1 MTVTVRFAPSPT
13 GYLHVGN
20 LRLAI
25 INWLFARRES
35 GRFMLRMDDTDPE
48 RSEQVYRDAIQAD
61 LRWMDLEWD
70 QYERQSDRLWAYEAA
85 AERLKASGR
94 LYPAYETPEELGAKR
109 KAQLARGVP
118 PLYDRAALSL
128 TSEQRAALEAAGR
141 KPHWRF
147 RIDTTA
153 TIEWDDLI
161 HGPISFE
168 AAQLSDPVLIRED
181 GRPLYSFSSV
191 VDDIEFGVTHIV
203 RGDDHITNTAGQIQ
217 LFQALAGALP
227 VFAHLPLLIDAEG
240 TKLSKRLGTLSIATL
255 RDQEGI
261 EPLTLA
267 VYLSRMG
274 TSDPIEP
281 LDDLVTLIHEFE
293 FKRFSVSSPRFDL
306 EELKRLNARMLHNI
320 SFEQVEER
328 LNALGLTGA
337 TAKFWEAVRANLG
350 CMRDAALW
358 WQVVNGP
365 IEPAIEN
372 EALLA
377 QAGALLPEGPWDDS
391 VWSTWT
397 GALAAASGLKGKP
410 LFMPL
415 RKALTGSDHGPD
427 MKTLLP
433 LIGRDRAAKRL
444 AGEAA

>member
-20 LRLAI
+20 MRLAI
-25 INWLFARRES
+25 INWLFARREG

-70 QYERQSDRLWAYEAA
+70 QYERQSDRLWAYEEA
-85 AERLKASGR
+85 AERLKKTGR

-109 KAQLARGVP
+109 KAQLARGMP
-118 PLYDRAALSL
+118 PIYDRAALSL
-128 TSEQRAALEAAGR
+128 THEQRGAMEASGR

-147 RIDTTA
+147 KIDTAA

-161 HGPISFE
+161 HGEISFE

-217 LFQALAGALP
+217 IFQALTGELP

-255 RDQEGI
+255 REQEGI

-267 VYLSRMG
+267 IYLSRMG

-281 LDDLVTLIHEFE
+281 LEDIVTLIHEFE

-306 EELKRLNARMLHNI
+306 EELKRLNARMLHAMP
-320 SFEQVEER
+320 FDQVEER
-328 LNALGLTGA
+328 LAALGLNSVTP
-337 TAKFWEAVRANLG
+337 KFWEAVRANLG
-350 CMRDAALW
+350 CLRDAAQW

-365 IEPAIEN
+365 VEPEIEN
-372 EALLA
+372 EPLLRQALSF
-377 QAGALLPEGPWDDS
+377 LPDGPWDDT

-397 GALAAASGLKGKP
+397 SALAVASGLKGKP

-415 RKALTGSDHGPD
+415 RKALTGCDHGPD
-427 MKTLLP
+427 MKALLP
-433 LIGRDRAAKRL
+433 LIGRDRAARRL
-444 AGEAA
+444 AGETA

>member
-1 MTVTVRFAPSPT
+1 M
-13 GYLHVGN
+13 
-20 LRLAI
+20 RLAI
-25 INWLFARRES
+25 INWLFARREG

-48 RSEQVYRDAIQAD
+48 RSEQIYRDSIQQD
-61 LRWMDLEWD
+61 LTWMDLDWD

-118 PLYDRAALSL
+118 PIYDRAALSL
-128 TSEQRAALEAAGR
+128 TGEQRAALEASGR

-147 RIDTTA
+147 KIDTAA
-153 TIEWDDLI
+153 TIEWQDLI
-161 HGPISFE
+161 HGEISFE

-203 RGDDHITNTAGQIQ
+203 RGDDHITNTATQIQ
-217 LFQALAGALP
+217 MFEALGGDQP
-227 VFAHLPLLIDAEG
+227 IFAHLPLLIDAEG

-255 RDQEGI
+255 REQEGI
-261 EPLTLA
+261 EALTLA

-281 LDDLVTLIHEFE
+281 LEDLVTLIHEFE

-306 EELKRLNARMLHNI
+306 EELKRLNARMLHAMP
-320 SFEQVEER
+320 FDQVEKR
-328 LNALGLTGA
+328 LLALGLDGVTP
-337 TAKFWEAVRANLG
+337 KFWDAVRANVGSL
-350 CMRDAALW
+350 RDAAQW
-358 WQVVNGP
+358 WRVVNGP
-365 IEPAIEN
+365 IQPVIES
-372 EALLA
+372 EELLH
-377 QAGALLPEGPWDDS
+377 QARELLPKEPWDDT
-391 VWSTWT
+391 VWAHWT
-397 GALAAASGLKGKP
+397 SALAAASGFKGKP

-415 RKALTGSDHGPD
+415 RKALTGCDHGPD
-427 MKTLLP
+427 MKALLP

-444 AGEAA
+444 AGETA

>member
-1 MTVTVRFAPSPT
+1 MGVTVRFAPSPS

-20 LRLAI
+20 MRLAI
-25 INWLFARRES
+25 INWLFARRE
-35 GRFMLRMDDTDPE
+35 GGQFWLRMDDTDAE
-48 RSEQVYRDAIQAD
+48 RSTQEYSDAIQHD
-61 LRWMDLEWD
+61 LAWMDLDWD
-70 QYERQSDRLWAYEAA
+70 RYERQSERLGAYAMA

-128 TSEQRAALEAAGR
+128 SKDQRAALEAAGR

-147 RIDTTA
+147 KMDSGKV
-153 TIEWDDLI
+153 EWDDLI

-168 AAQLSDPVLIRED
+168 AGQLGDPVLIRED
-181 GRPLYSFSSV
+181 GRPLYGFSSV
-191 VDDIEFGVTHIV
+191 VDDIEFGITHIV

-217 LFQALAGALP
+217 LVLALGGKLP
-227 VFAHLPLLIDAEG
+227 VFAHLPLLIDSEG
-240 TKLSKRLGTLSIATL
+240 TKLSKRLGTLSIAAL
-255 RDQEGI
+255 REEGI

-306 EELKRLNARMLHNI
+306 AELRRLNARMLHATP
-320 SFEQVEER
+320 FDRVEAK
-328 LNALGLTGA
+328 LAALGLIGVTPV
-337 TAKFWEAVRANLG
+337 FWAAVRANLD
-350 CMRDAALW
+350 RLSDAVLW
-358 WQVVNGP
+358 WDVVNGP
-365 IEPAIEN
+365 IQPAIEDP
-372 EALLA
+372 ALLA
-377 QAGALLPEGPWDDS
+377 EAVRLLPSGDWDAAM
-391 VWSTWT
+391 WSGWT
-397 GALAAASGLKGKP
+397 SAISAATGLKGKA

-415 RKALTGSDHGPD
+415 RKALTGQDHGPD

-433 LIGRDRAAKRL
+433 LIGYERAAKRL

>member
-1 MTVTVRFAPSPT
+1 MTVTVRFAPSPS

-20 LRLAI
+20 MRLAI
-25 INWLFARRES
+25 INWLFARRE
-35 GRFMLRMDDTDPE
+35 GGKFWLRMDDTDPE
-48 RSEQVYRDAIQAD
+48 RSSQLYADAIQHD
-61 LRWMDLEWD
+61 LAWMDLDWD
-70 QYERQSDRLWAYEAA
+70 RYERQSERLGAYEVA
-85 AERLKASGR
+85 AEKLKATGR

-128 TSEQRAALEAAGR
+128 TKDQRAALEASGR

-147 RIDTTA
+147 KMDSGKVA
-153 TIEWDDLI
+153 WDDLI
-161 HGPISFE
+161 HGPIAFE
-168 AAQLSDPVLIRED
+168 AGQLGDPVLIRED
-181 GRPLYSFSSV
+181 GRPLYGFSSV

-217 LFQALAGALP
+217 LFEALGGTLP
-227 VFAHLPLLIDAEG
+227 VFAHLPLLIDSEG
-240 TKLSKRLGTLSIATL
+240 TKLSKRLGTLSIAAL
-255 RDQEGI
+255 RDEGI

-306 EELKRLNARMLHNI
+306 AELMRLNARMLHNMA
-320 SFEQVEER
+320 FEQVEAR
-328 LNALGLTGA
+328 LAALGLIGV
-337 TAKFWEAVRANLG
+337 TAAFWEAVRANLDRL
-350 CMRDAALW
+350 RDAELW
-358 WQVVNGP
+358 WNVVNGP
-365 IEPAIEN
+365 ISPAIEN
-372 EALLA
+372 ESLLA
-377 QAGALLPEGPWDDS
+377 DALRLLPQGEWDGAI
-391 VWSTWT
+391 WSGWT
-397 GALAAASGLKGKP
+397 SSLSAATGLKGKA

-415 RKALTGSDHGPD
+415 RKALTGQDHGPD

-433 LIGRDRAAKRL
+433 LIGYDRAAKRL

>member
-1 MTVTVRFAPSPT
+1 VSVTVRFAPSPS

-20 LRLAI
+20 MRLAI
-25 INWLFARRES
+25 INWLFARRE
-35 GRFMLRMDDTDPE
+35 GGQFWLRMDDTDAE
-48 RSEQVYRDAIQAD
+48 RSSQEYSDAIQHD
-61 LRWMDLEWD
+61 LAWMDLDWD
-70 QYERQSDRLWAYEAA
+70 RYERQSERLDAYAEA

-118 PLYDRAALSL
+118 PQYDRAALSL
-128 TSEQRAALEAAGR
+128 TPQQRAAFEASGR

-147 RIDTTA
+147 KMDSGKV
-153 TIEWDDLI
+153 EWVDLI

-168 AAQLSDPVLIRED
+168 AGQLGDPVLIRED
-181 GRPLYSFSSV
+181 GRPLYGFSSV
-191 VDDIEFGVTHIV
+191 VDDIAFGVTHIV

-217 LFQALAGALP
+217 LFKALGGALP
-227 VFAHLPLLIDAEG
+227 VFAHLPLLIDSEG
-240 TKLSKRLGTLSIATL
+240 TKLSKRLGTLSIAAL
-255 RDQEGI
+255 REEGI

-306 EELKRLNARMLHNI
+306 AELRRLNARMLHTT
-320 SFEQVEER
+320 SFEQVEAK
-328 LNALGLTGA
+328 LATLGLIGV
-337 TAKFWEAVRANLG
+337 TAEFWDAVRANLD
-350 CMRDAALW
+350 RLSDAELW
-358 WQVVNGP
+358 WDVVRGP
-365 IEPAIEN
+365 IEPLIEN
-372 EALLA
+372 EELLA
-377 QAGALLPEGPWDDS
+377 EAARLLPGADWDS
-391 VWSTWT
+391 GVWSAWT
-397 GALAAASGLKGKP
+397 GAISAATGLKGKP

-415 RKALTGSDHGPD
+415 RKALTGQEHGPD

-433 LIGRDRAAKRL
+433 LIGYERAIKRL
-444 AGEAA
+444 AGETA

>member
-20 LRLAI
+20 MRLAI
-25 INWLFARRES
+25 INWLFARREG

-48 RSEQVYRDAIQAD
+48 RSEQIYRDSIQQD
-61 LRWMDLEWD
+61 LAWMDLDWD

-85 AERLKASGR
+85 AEILKKSGR

-128 TSEQRAALEAAGR
+128 TNEQRAALEAAGR

-147 RIDTTA
+147 KIDTAA
-153 TIEWDDLI
+153 TIAWDDLI

-191 VDDIEFGVTHIV
+191 ADDIEFGVTHIV

-217 LFQALAGALP
+217 IFEALGGKLP

-255 RDQEGI
+255 RDDEGI

-293 FKRFSVSSPRFDL
+293 FKRFSVSSPRFDQ
-306 EELKRLNARMLHNI
+306 EELKRLNARMLHNMA
-320 SFEQVEER
+320 FEQVEAR
-328 LNALGLTGA
+328 LAVLGLIGV

-350 CMRDAALW
+350 CLRDAVAW
-358 WQVVNGP
+358 WDVVNGP
-365 IEPAIEN
+365 IQPVIEN
-372 EALLA
+372 EPLLKQALD
-377 QAGALLPEGPWDDS
+377 LLPGGDWGDGE
-391 VWSTWT
+391 WSGWT
-397 GALAAASGLKGKP
+397 SALAAASGLKGKA

-415 RKALTGSDHGPD
+415 RKALTGREHGPD
-427 MKTLLP
+427 MKALLP
-433 LIGRDRAAKRL
+433 LIGYERAAKRL
-444 AGEAA
+444 AGETA